1 MPYGLLQ
8 CEGKEEKRKDGML
21 RQASSPKEVNKRAL

>member
-1 MPYGLLQ
+1 MPYSLLQ
-8 CEGKEEKRKDGML
+8 CEGKEEKRKDG